1 MDCVIIGGGV
11 AGMQAA
17 FSCRRH
23 WPQKTVTLIDA
34 EQEVGYFRT
43 LLPQFMVRTLAP
55 SKLYF
60 WKPEDDSSLA
70 VRPGLRAAALDRPNQ
85 RVILENG
92 EKIPYERLILAS
104 GGRPV
109 MPGICA
115 RSSGSGIFPIRNL
128 TSARMVR
135 KWIPEH
141 PRIVILGGGLVGV
154 KTAAHMARPEF
165 TVTLVEKEDQL
176 LPQALSPQAA
186 ALVKAHLQQMN
197 IRLIT
202 GHSVE
207 DLRTQGADLKAVQV
221 GGKGISCETLLVAA
235 GSVPD
240 VQFLKDSGL
249 LVNGELA
256 VSASLQTCDQ
266 NIFAAGDA
274 VTIARDGNFTPW
286 TWPQAVIQGKI
297 AGRNIYATD
306 LHQLNSLTRVNS
318 MNLHGLSLVIL
329 GAPVAGAEVVA
340 YSRPREGIYREL
352 FLKNGR
358 IVGGA
363 LIGDISGAGVLHAA
377 MNADTEVDKNDED
390 LLKPGL
396 RALRQVSI
404 RCFKPERRVLFVPVK
419 KTGSSRSVQSSVAL
433 PYEVQIL

>member
-17 FSCRRH
+17 FSCRQH

-34 EQEVGYFRT
+34 EPEVGYFRT

-55 SKLYF
+55 SKLF
-60 WKPEDDSSLA
+60 FRKPEDDSRFV
-70 VRPGLRAAALDRPNQ
+70 VRPGLRAASLDRSNR

-109 MPGICA
+109 IPGICV
-115 RSSGSGIFPIRNL
+115 RSSGSGIFPVRSL
-128 TSARMVR
+128 TSARMVQ
-135 KWIPEH
+135 KWLPDH
-141 PRIVILGGGLVGV
+141 PQIVILGGGLVGV
-154 KTAAHMARPEF
+154 KTAAHMARPEM
-165 TVTLVEKEDQL
+165 TVTLVEKEDHL

-186 ALVKAHLQQMN
+186 ALVKAHLQQKH
-197 IRLIT
+197 IRVIT
-202 GHSVE
+202 GHSIE
-207 DLRTQGADLKAVQV
+207 DIQTQAAEIKAICI
-221 GGKGISCETLLVAA
+221 GGKEIPCGTLLVAA

-240 VQFLKDSGL
+240 VEFLQTSGL

-266 NIFAAGDA
+266 HIFAAGDS
-274 VTIARDGNFTPW
+274 VTVMRAGHFTPW
-286 TWPQAVIQGKI
+286 TWPQAITQGKL
-297 AGRNIYATD
+297 AGRNIYARD
-306 LHQLNSLTRVNS
+306 PLQLSCLTRVNS
-318 MNLHGLSLVIL
+318 MNLNGLSLVVL
-329 GAPVAGAEVVA
+329 GAPAAGAEVVA
-340 YSRPREGIYREL
+340 YARPREGIYREL

-363 LIGDISGAGVLHAA
+363 LVGDISGAGVLHAA
-377 MNADTEVDKNDED
+377 MNADVEVDKNDED
-390 LLKPGL
+390 LLKPGS

-404 RCFKPERRVLFVPVK
+404 RCFRPARRVLFV
-419 KTGSSRSVQSSVAL
+419 
-433 PYEVQIL
+433 

>member
-23 WPQKTVTLIDA
+23 WPQKTVILIDA

-55 SKLYF
+55 SKLFF
-60 WKPEDDSSLA
+60 WKPEDDSRLV

-85 RVILENG
+85 RVLLENG

-109 MPGICA
+109 IPGTCV

-128 TSARMVR
+128 TSARMVQ

-165 TVTLVEKEDQL
+165 KVTLVEKEDQL

-207 DLRTQGADLKAVQV
+207 DIQMQAGELRSVCV
-221 GGKGISCETLLVAA
+221 GGNGIDCGTLLVAA

-240 VQFLKDSGL
+240 VQFLQDSGL
-249 LVNGELA
+249 LMNGELA
-256 VSASLQTCDQ
+256 VTASLQTCDQ

-274 VTIARDGNFTPW
+274 VTVKKEGSYTPW
-286 TWPQAVIQGKI
+286 TWPQAITQGRL
-297 AGRNIYATD
+297 AGRNIYARD
-306 LHQLNSLTRVNS
+306 EFPLGMLTRVNS
-318 MNLHGLSLVIL
+318 MNLNGLSLVVL
-329 GAPVAGAEVVA
+329 GAPVAGAEVLA
-340 YSRPREGIYREL
+340 YSRPQAGIYREL

-377 MNADTEVDKNDED
+377 MNAEVAVDRNDED

-396 RALRQVSI
+396 RALRQVSV
-404 RCFKPERRVLFVPVK
+404 RYSKPERRVQLV
-419 KTGSSRSVQSSVAL
+419 
-433 PYEVQIL
+433 